1 MILAADALSG
11 RKVRSSR
18 LESASDEGNGNATS
32 GRRWGV
38 PARAS
43 DLLGG
48 SGCGRPVVGRSC
60 REKSSRD
67 EG

>member
-38 PARAS
+38 PRGHRSYWVGAAA
-43 DLLGG
+43 
-48 SGCGRPVVGRSC
+48 VGRS
-60 REKSSRD
+60 
-67 EG
+67 